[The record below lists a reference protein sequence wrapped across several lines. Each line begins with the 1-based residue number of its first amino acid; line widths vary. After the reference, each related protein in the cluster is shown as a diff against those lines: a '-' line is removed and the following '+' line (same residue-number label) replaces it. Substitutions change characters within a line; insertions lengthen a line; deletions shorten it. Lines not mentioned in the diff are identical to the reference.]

1 MNKFFLYD
9 KIGIIKFV
17 GDILKIIASDYD
29 GTLNHGGID
38 EKKKKA
44 ISRWRKEGN
53 IFSVISGRG
62 APDLIRIYNKDSF
75 ECDYLIADNGAVIMK
90 TDGEIVCEDK
100 IDVSIAKPFLE
111 FLFSQGC
118 KWGYVQTSFPC
129 RVFKDDDF
137 EDYDTDEC
145 FIFEELPEF
154 QYVYQINTA
163 LETFEEAEIVTSAI
177 KEKFGNVLNPLQ
189 NGNCIDIVSV
199 NMDKAKGIYKFID
212 LLGASYEDVITVGD
226 NINDKDMIKEFRSYA
241 MENAVPLIK
250 ELADYE
256 TSGIT
261 ELIEREL
268 NIEIKP

>member
-1 MNKFFLYD
+1 M
-9 KIGIIKFV
+9 

-38 EKKKKA
+38 EKKKNA
-44 ISRWRKEGN
+44 ISGWRKAGN

-62 APDLIRIYNKDSF
+62 APDLIRIFKKDNF

-90 TDGEIVCEDK
+90 PDGEIVCEDK
-100 IDVSIAKPFLE
+100 IDVSVAKPFLE

-118 KWGYVQTSFPC
+118 KWGYVQTTFPC
-129 RVFKDDDF
+129 RVFKDDNF
-137 EDYDTDEC
+137 GEYDEDEC
-145 FIFEELPEF
+145 FSFEEVPEF
-154 QYVYQINTA
+154 PFVYQINTA
-163 LETFEEAEIVTSAI
+163 LESFEEAARVTEAI
-177 KEKFGNVLNPLQ
+177 KDNFGDVLNPLQ
-189 NGNCIDIVSV
+189 NGTCIDIVSV

-212 LLGASYEDVITVGD
+212 LLGAEYSDVITVGD

-261 ELIEREL
+261 ELIEKEL
-268 NIEIKP
+268 EIKP

>member
-1 MNKFFLYD
+1 MKL
-9 KIGIIKFV
+9 
-17 GDILKIIASDYD
+17 LKIIASDYD

-38 EKKKKA
+38 KKKIEA
-44 ISRWRKEGN
+44 ISQWRKAGN
-53 IFSVISGRG
+53 IFSIISGRG
-62 APDLIRIYNKDSF
+62 APDLVDLYKEQSF

-90 TDGEIVCEDK
+90 TNGEIVCEDK
-100 IDVSIAKPFLE
+100 IDVSVAKPFLE

-137 EDYDTDEC
+137 EDYDKDEC
-145 FIFEELPEF
+145 FTFDELTELPF
-154 QYVYQINTA
+154 FYQINTA
-163 LETFEEAEIVTSAI
+163 LESFEEAAKVTAAI
-177 KEKFGNVLNPLQ
+177 KEKFGDVLNPLQ

-199 NMDKAKGIYKFID
+199 NMNKAKGIYTFIE
-212 LLGASYEDVITVGD
+212 LLGAEYSDVITVGD

-250 ELADYE
+250 DLADYE

-261 ELIEREL
+261 ELIEKEL
-268 NIEIKP
+268 DINP

>member
-1 MNKFFLYD
+1 M
-9 KIGIIKFV
+9 
-17 GDILKIIASDYD
+17 KIIASDYD

-38 EKKKKA
+38 EKKKTA

-53 IFSVISGRG
+53 IFSIVSGRG
-62 APDLIRIYNKDSF
+62 APDLVRIYKKDNF

-90 TDGEIVCEDK
+90 PNGEIVCEDK
-100 IDVSIAKPFLE
+100 IDTSVAKPFLE
-111 FLFSQGC
+111 FLFEQGC

-137 EDYDTDEC
+137 EDYDKDEC
-145 FIFEELPEF
+145 FTFDELTELPF
-154 QYVYQINTA
+154 FYQINTA
-163 LETFEEAEIVTSAI
+163 LESFEEAAKVTAAI
-177 KEKFGNVLNPLQ
+177 KEKFGDVLNPLQ

-199 NMDKAKGIYKFID
+199 NMNKAKGIYKFID
-212 LLGASYEDVITVGD
+212 LLGAEYSDVITVGD

-261 ELIEREL
+261 ELIEKEL
-268 NIEIKP
+268 GLKP

>member
-1 MNKFFLYD
+1 M
-9 KIGIIKFV
+9 

-38 EKKKKA
+38 KKKKNA
-44 ISRWRKEGN
+44 ISKWRKEGN

-62 APDLIRIYNKDSF
+62 APDLIRIYKKDNF

-90 TDGEIVCEDK
+90 PNGEIVCEDK
-100 IDVSIAKPFLE
+100 IDVSVAKPFLE

-137 EDYDTDEC
+137 EDYDEDEC
-145 FIFEELPEF
+145 FTFEEIGDFE
-154 QYVYQINTA
+154 YVYQINTA
-163 LETFEEAEIVTSAI
+163 LDTVEEAATVTSAI
-177 KEKFGNVLNPLQ
+177 KEKFGDILNPLQ

-199 NMDKAKGIYKFID
+199 NMDKAKGLYKLVG
-212 LLGASYEDVITVGD
+212 LLNAKHENLITVGD

-250 ELADYE
+250 ELADFE
-256 TSGIT
+256 TPGIT

-268 NIEIKP
+268 SL

>member
-1 MNKFFLYD
+1 MS
-9 KIGIIKFV
+9 
-17 GDILKIIASDYD
+17 ILKIIASDYD
-29 GTLNHGGID
+29 GTLNHNGID
-38 EKKKKA
+38 KEKIEA
-44 ISRWRKEGN
+44 ISNWRKAGN
-53 IFSVISGRG
+53 IFSIISGRG
-62 APDLIRIYNKDSF
+62 APDLIKLYKEQSF

-100 IDVSIAKPFLE
+100 IDTSVIKPFLE

-129 RVFKDDDF
+129 RVFKDTDF
-137 EDYDTDEC
+137 EDYDEDEC

-154 QYVYQINTA
+154 PLLYQINTA
-163 LETFEEAEIVTSAI
+163 LTTFEEAEKVTEAI

-199 NMDKAKGIYKFID
+199 NMNKAKGIYKFID
-212 LLGASYEDVITVGD
+212 LLGAEYEDVITVGD

-250 ELADYE
+250 ELADFE
-256 TSGIT
+256 TPSVT
-261 ELIEREL
+261 ELIYREL
-268 NIEIKP
+268 KD

>member
-1 MNKFFLYD
+1 M
-9 KIGIIKFV
+9 
-17 GDILKIIASDYD
+17 KIIASDYD

-38 EKKKKA
+38 KEKIKA
-44 ISRWRKEGN
+44 ISKWRKEGN
-53 IFSVISGRG
+53 IFSIISGRG
-62 APDLIRIYNKDSF
+62 APDLVRLYNEQSF
-75 ECDYLIADNGAVIMK
+75 ECDFLIADNGAIIMK

-100 IDVSIAKPFLE
+100 IDTSVAKPFLE
-111 FLFSQGC
+111 FLFSQDC

-137 EDYDTDEC
+137 EDYDKEEC
-145 FIFEELPEF
+145 FTFDKLPEF
-154 QYVYQINTA
+154 PYVYQINTA
-163 LETFEEAEIVTSAI
+163 LETFDEAARVTEAI
-177 KEKFGNVLNPLQ
+177 KKNFGDVLNPLQ
-189 NGNCIDIVSV
+189 NGTCIDIVSV
-199 NMDKAKGIYKFID
+199 NMDKAKGIYKFIE
-212 LLGASYEDVITVGD
+212 LLGATYEDVITVGD

-268 NIEIKP
+268 NNQYKY